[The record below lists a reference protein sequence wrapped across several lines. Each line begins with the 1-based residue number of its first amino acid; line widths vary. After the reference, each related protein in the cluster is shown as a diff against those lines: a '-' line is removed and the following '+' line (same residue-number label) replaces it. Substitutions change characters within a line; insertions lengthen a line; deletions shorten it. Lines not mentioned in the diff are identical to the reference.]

1 MFNENL
7 KRILDEQGLRQK
19 DLAIMVG
26 VSTPTV
32 SEWCSGKKMP
42 RMKMLDAICDALQ
55 CPLNEL
61 TKPERPNVEQTI
73 LNVLKPMSDRQKQMV
88 LAYAKFIS
96 KEGDNS

>member
-1 MFNENL
+1 MKMFNENL
-7 KRILDEQGLRQK
+7 KQILNEQGLRQK

-26 VSTPTV
+26 VSIPTV

-42 RMKMLDAICDALQ
+42 RMKMLDAICDALG

-61 TKPERPNVEQTI
+61 TEPKRQNIEQTI
-73 LNVLKPMSDRQKQMV
+73 LNVLKPMSDKQKQMV

-96 KEGDNS
+96 KEGE

>member
-7 KRILDEQGLRQK
+7 KQILNEQGLRQK

-42 RMKMLDAICDALQ
+42 RMKMLDAICDALG

-61 TKPERPNVEQTI
+61 TEPKRQNIEQTI
-73 LNVLKPMSDRQKQMV
+73 LNVLKPMSDKQKQMV

-96 KEGDNS
+96 KEGE